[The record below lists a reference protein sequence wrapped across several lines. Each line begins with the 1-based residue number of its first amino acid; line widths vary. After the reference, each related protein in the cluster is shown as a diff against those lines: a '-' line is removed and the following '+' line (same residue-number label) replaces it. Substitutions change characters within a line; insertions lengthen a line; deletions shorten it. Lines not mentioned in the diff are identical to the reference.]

1 MNKQKICIVCPNK
14 LTKVQQ
20 LFCSND
26 CYLIGLAQ
34 HRQKEEY
41 IRHEKQILKGLQEIT
56 ELETEVLYAK
66 KQNLILK
73 ESVNFDVPFIRI
85 QEERYSKKIDKN
97 EGIVLPED
105 SDVIEVN

>member
-1 MNKQKICIVCPNK
+1 MNKQKICPTCNK
-14 LTKVQQ
+14 SFTINQTQFRKI
-20 LFCSND
+20 FCSLKCTQD
-26 CYLIGLAQ
+26 MAKM
-34 HRQKEEY
+34 QKLQMEVLNREKEY
-41 IRHEKQILKGLQEIT
+41 V

-85 QEERYSKKIDKN
+85 QEERYSKKVDKN

>member
-1 MNKQKICIVCPNK
+1 MAKMQKLQMEVLN
-14 LTKVQQ
+14 
-20 LFCSND
+20 
-26 CYLIGLAQ
+26 
-34 HRQKEEY
+34 REKEY
-41 IRHEKQILKGLQEIT
+41 V

-97 EGIVLPED
+97 VGIVLPED

>member
-1 MNKQKICIVCPNK
+1 MAKMQKLQMEVLN
-14 LTKVQQ
+14 
-20 LFCSND
+20 
-26 CYLIGLAQ
+26 
-34 HRQKEEY
+34 REKEY
-41 IRHEKQILKGLQEIT
+41 V

-97 EGIVLPED
+97 VGIVLPKD